1 MKKTIAVLVTLDTK
15 GREATYLRERIEA
28 LGAEALLIDIGV
40 VGEPCAP
47 PDVDRAQVA
56 AAGGMPLEELL
67 VDSTRQKA
75 SPVMIAGATRI
86 LKERLEEGSLHGV
99 LGLGGTQGTSNC
111 TAIMQTLPY
120 GLPKVMVSTEAA
132 GDTSAFVGIKDIT
145 MMPSV
150 SDILG
155 LNPVTEKIL
164 ANAAAATVGMAN
176 SGVELDQRREG
187 RPVIGITNLGVLTE
201 GAMHAIQLFEER
213 GYEVIVFHAVGAGG
227 NAMEQMMKDGLI
239 GAVFDYAL
247 GEIADE
253 VFEGLR
259 AGGDERLTVAGE
271 LGLPQVITPG
281 GADHLGFLVE
291 PNTVPERWQDHKVVF
306 HNPIILAPRV
316 NADEMRQVARE
327 TARRLQHTRGNA
339 VFMVPT
345 RSFSR
350 YGLED
355 GPLHDP
361 QADRAFTEELRGL
374 LPPEVPLEEVDANA
388 EDPEFVRAAV
398 ERLIGLIEAGD

>member
-40 VGEPCAP
+40 VGEPGAP

-56 AAGGMPLEELL
+56 AAGGTPLEELL

-120 GLPKVMVSTEAA
+120 GLPKVMVSTVAA

-201 GAMHAIQLFEER
+201 GAMHAIELFEER

-259 AGGDERLTVAGE
+259 AGGAERLTVAGE

-327 TARRLQHTRGNA
+327 TARRLQHTRGKA

-398 ERLIGLIEAGD
+398 ERLIDLIEAGD